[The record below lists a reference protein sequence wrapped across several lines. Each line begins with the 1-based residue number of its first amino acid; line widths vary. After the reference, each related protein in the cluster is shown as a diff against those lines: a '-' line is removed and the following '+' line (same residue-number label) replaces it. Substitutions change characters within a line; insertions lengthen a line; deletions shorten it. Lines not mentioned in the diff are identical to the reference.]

1 MTQVFQNLIG
11 NAIKFHGTAPPVIQV
26 EAARN
31 EGDWLFSISDN
42 GIGVPAEY
50 AQEIFSIFKRLH
62 TRREYPGNGIG
73 LAICKRII
81 DQHHGKIWVESK
93 DQGSAFKFTLP
104 AISGEEAHDGHDKQN

>member
-1 MTQVFQNLIG
+1 VFQNLIG
-11 NAIKFHGTAPPVIQV
+11 NAIKFRGGTPPVIQV
-26 EAARN
+26 QAARSDR
-31 EGDWLFSISDN
+31 DWLFTVADN
-42 GIGVPAEY
+42 GIGVPAEH

-93 DQGSAFKFTLP
+93 EQGSAFKFTLP
-104 AISGEEAHDGHDKQN
+104 ATAEGMQSGNDKQN